1 MFVESVREASLS
13 FTYILE
19 IGTVTLHLVDNV
31 FSLTSNVRSDEVCF
45 TC

>member
-13 FTYILE
+13 FIYILE
-19 IGTVTLHLVDNV
+19 IATVTLHLIDNV
-31 FSLTSNVRSDEVCF
+31 FSVTSNVRSDEVFF